1 MAEGG
6 IKRAAPGASAAE
18 PWIAPGADG
27 TRSTFGL
34 LADEGTGTLWA
45 CSNDVS
51 GWGIPGPGDTKG
63 AWLKAFDLKSGK
75 LKGSARLPGE
85 DAVCNDV
92 AVGPDGGVYVT
103 DVAGPRILKLRP
115 GGDGLDVWATDARLH
130 AAPRR
135 RRARRHRGSGATA
148 RSTSTRSARATCS
161 GWRSRTARP
170 GR

>member
-1 MAEGG
+1 MIATTAGRRAGGFLAVAGALVACAASAGAEPTVVTLPGERAFPESLTSTRDGTLYVGSMAEGG

-51 GWGIPGPGDTKG
+51 GWGIPGPGDAKG
-63 AWLKAFDLKSGK
+63 AWLKGFDLKTGK

-85 DAVCNDV
+85 GAVCNDV
-92 AVGPDGGVYVT
+92 AVGPDGGVYAT
-103 DVAGPRILKLRP
+103 DVAGP
-115 GGDGLDVWATDARLH
+115 A
-130 AAPRR
+130 
-135 RRARRHRGSGATA
+135 S
-148 RSTSTRSARATCS
+148 
-161 GWRSRTARP
+161 
-170 GR
+170 